1 MARDGRLRVQ
11 PRNVKHRK
19 VFALNYKMLQICNNE
34 TRYIFVRL
42 IEDNTAEGTVVHSL
56 ETGDGVIG
64 DILSGFL
71 KPVNEQV
78 SIAFP

>member
-1 MARDGRLRVQ
+1 
-11 PRNVKHRK
+11 
-19 VFALNYKMLQICNNE
+19 MLQICNNE
-34 TRYIFVRL
+34 KRYIFVRL

-56 ETGDGVIG
+56 ETGEGVIG

-78 SIAFP
+78 KFF